1 MKKNINKMIITLVVI
16 MISFFVGVSNTKA
29 ADNLTPGN
37 MGSQTPEGWYMC
49 NTTMGASK
57 KQSQACVKKT
67 KKDSIANCEK
77 EVFDSKLNC
86 ETKLKVV
93 TVTTTKKPT
102 TTKKNTAV
110 TGGAGCT
117 DVRNLI
123 HEYWSDVMVLVP
135 ILLIVMIT
143 LDFFKALAKG
153 DSDSIKKAGSNAV
166 KRTVAAVVLLALP
179 ALLGMIFDMVGLP
192 LCV

>member
-1 MKKNINKMIITLVVI
+1 MKKNINKMIITLFVI
-16 MISFFVGVSNTKA
+16 MISFFVGISNTKA

-37 MGSQTPEGWYMC
+37 LGNQTPEGWYMC
-49 NTTMGASK
+49 NTTIGASK

-67 KKDSIANCEK
+67 KKDSIVNCEK

-93 TVTTTKKPT
+93 TVTTTKTTT

-110 TGGAGCT
+110 TGGASCT
-117 DVRNLI
+117 DVRDLI
-123 HEYWSDVMVLVP
+123 HEYWSYVMVLVP

-153 DSDSIKKAGSNAV
+153 DSDSIKKAGSDAV

-179 ALLGMIFDMVGLP
+179 ALLGVIFNLVGLP